1 MKEDVAAIQ
10 HKLEGASAKAEK
22 LGSYYRRRIQA
33 YIALVRRLVDVH
45 CKHCDTSNNSSDITT
60 VSCFI

>member
-10 HKLEGASAKAEK
+10 HKLEGASAKDEK

-45 CKHCDTSNNSSDITT
+45 CQTL
-60 VSCFI
+60 